1 MVDVFPQIDIINV
14 ENRFSLNIW
23 QTQSNIIIH
32 LELCLLPLDEIQYS
46 HSI

>member
-1 MVDVFPQIDIINV
+1 MVGIFPQIDIINV
-14 ENRFSLNIW
+14 ENCFSLNIW

-32 LELCLLPLDEIQYS
+32 FELCLLPLAEVQYL